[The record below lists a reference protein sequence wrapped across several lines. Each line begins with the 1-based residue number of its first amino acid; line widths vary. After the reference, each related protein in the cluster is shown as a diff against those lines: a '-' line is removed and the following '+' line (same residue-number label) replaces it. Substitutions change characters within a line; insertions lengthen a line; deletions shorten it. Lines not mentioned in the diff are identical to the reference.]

1 MLAVWVERKVKQA
14 SSQFFV
20 HIKLPICYSI
30 FWARTQSGQTGYS
43 VQHCPAQTVI
53 KAECFKVWKCTL
65 CHLQFLVWGLELKPS
80 RIKILLGERE
90 QKFASAGGSHER
102 PTSTAPCLSAAL
114 PEETL
119 REEFTAIARPSNP
132 RSYSLTGWHR
142 AVLCNALAS
151 FLYTWWFL

>member
-80 RIKILLGERE
+80 RIRNPAGWERTE
-90 QKFASAGGSHER
+90 VCICRWEPRAPHLHCSMLVSGLTRGN
-102 PTSTAPCLSAAL
+102 PTGRVHSYRQAIQPKKLQPHWLTPCCS
-114 PEETL
+114 
-119 REEFTAIARPSNP
+119 
-132 RSYSLTGWHR
+132 
-142 AVLCNALAS
+142 V
-151 FLYTWWFL
+151 